1 LGKAAVR
8 ASAHNETTATEAAA
22 REEFMVRKLGLV
34 VVVLSLMLAACGR
47 QVTGLGGSGNSIPAG
62 QMLIRFRTLAPID
75 LNNNRYLIVFN
86 TTGNGQEPYA
96 NGFIT
101 GFVNFSF
108 AFILGGSNGV
118 AQFPQLFEYYFPP
131 GSQRA
136 AQYNVS
142 LTPQQVQFT
151 PNSNG
156 NGTEFTLKFQRTA
169 LLCAPVPNPS
179 PSPTASPS
187 AAATATPT
195 AGPTGATAA
204 PTPTSSPLAPT
215 CATLNGRATTWN
227 INFITTD
234 AGSNPI
240 DALGASGKDDVSFNL
255 VVDTTKAS
263 DQQIQRATQLQIN
276 PQSAQITGG
285 EIINSP

>member
-1 LGKAAVR
+1 
-8 ASAHNETTATEAAA
+8 
-22 REEFMVRKLGLV
+22 MVRKLGLI

-62 QMLIRFRTLAPID
+62 QMLIRFRTLAPLD

-108 AFILGGSNGV
+108 TFILGGSNGLS
-118 AQFPQLFEYYFPP
+118 QFPQLFEYYFPP

-136 AQYNVS
+136 LPYNVS

-156 NGTEFTLKFQRTA
+156 NGTEFTLTFQRTA

-179 PSPTASPS
+179 PSPTSSPTS
-187 AAATATPT
+187 AATPT
-195 AGPTGATAA
+195 ASPTGATAA

-234 AGSNPI
+234 AGSNPT

-255 VVDTTKAS
+255 TVDTTIAS

>member
-1 LGKAAVR
+1 
-8 ASAHNETTATEAAA
+8 
-22 REEFMVRKLGLV
+22 MVRKFGLV

-47 QVTGLGGSGNSIPAG
+47 QVTGLGGSGTIPAG
-62 QMLIRFRTLAPID
+62 QMLIRFRTLAPLD
-75 LNNNRYLIVFN
+75 LNNNRYLVVFN

-101 GFVNFSF
+101 GFVNYSF
-108 AFILGGSNGV
+108 AFVLGGSNGL
-118 AQFPQLFEYYFPP
+118 AQFPQLYEYYFPP

-136 AQYNVS
+136 NTYNVS

-156 NGTEFTLKFQRTA
+156 NGTEFTFTFQRTA
-169 LLCAPVPNPS
+169 LLCAPVPIAS
-179 PSPTASPS
+179 PSPTATPS
-187 AAATATPT
+187 SAATATPT
-195 AGPTGATAA
+195 AAATASPP
-204 PTPTSSPLAPT
+204 PTASPLAPT
-215 CATLNGRATTWN
+215 CATLNGRATTWL

-234 AGSNPI
+234 PSGAPI
-240 DALGASGKDDVSFNL
+240 DALGASGKDDVSFTL
-255 VVDTTKAS
+255 SVDTTLAR